1 MFSRSRNTNLQKPKR
16 LHSLEYFKYLYSL
29 LQKNYAQS
37 ECNAEQV
44 VESLRLFSE
53 ILVWGDQNDGAIMDF
68 FLEQNA
74 LDLLIDFV
82 KKEKDPNISVQLLQ
96 TFNILFENLSNQ
108 RALYYLLSQN
118 HANQIIL
125 QDYDFENEEV
135 IGYYIA
141 LLKSLSF
148 RVDEDT
154 INFFYDETEKR
165 FPLYLCAI
173 RFFNHSESM
182 VRAAVRTI
190 SLNIFKVRHVPSS
203 FYVYAY
209 TAVPYFSQL
218 TEEMRRTALAIN
230 DCICLV
236 YNHLNYGRLEGL
248 VAEQID
254 HLHYLDDIFS
264 LGIPDLTDVL
274 FLILLQ
280 RLLLPLYVYSLTKR
294 HPPVASAD
302 APENRSYFFHAVAMF
317 LLSQVFTILHQPEL
331 IRALTEAILIGDLA
345 LLCPPAPD
353 ATGSDSTE
361 DVVLQLRAAHHGRNA
376 AKTSPAGSRLTN
388 FVRVAAECNSFI
400 RCVIISTS
408 LETGIA
414 NATKAICNYS
424 AANSKGPTARV
435 KQSSS
440 AARPDDGE
448 LSSPGNGNESFATNS
463 SEGTAETENP
473 HVDDQ
478 EEVGTEE
485 ASAGDPQ
492 HATPASNFV
501 LTGKPFLRAIFRSL
515 EVGPG
520 TDYDT
525 LYALTLLIALK
536 MNGCQDESTLR
547 LAEIGT
553 TSPES
558 PCNPMLITKLL
569 DIIIDASKP
578 GSRVRVVTLN
588 LALFL
593 LFLLTRDASNVCQLS
608 ENQRSQLNSA
618 LAKSRSVLQDFY
630 MNEVDFLDIFENEV
644 SRYRRLKLHPSTL
657 LENPAL
663 LLCHAADAIKLSS
676 NRSQENIR
684 DSAAAVRA
692 AMPAGASFRTSL
704 SLPPDV
710 ALYYVLPSSE
720 LEHIQ
725 RSVAVFLCL
734 YSYIFTYA
742 PLALESDVSAAGAA
756 VGGGGGGL
764 KQDTSSPRH
773 CVMPPDLADVPA
785 VSLLGNLPLLAKST
799 VGVGDSINTAQHQIF
814 SCEIEHQ
821 NGLKEKRYLIVT
833 DSQLLLVE
841 PSPKPIGWGSVTFA
855 GLLQE
860 TEIKLV
866 PSDSRC
872 LSAVVY
878 KPGDRSTALLTHS
891 DANDFPALRNPGLK
905 PPLLHPLMTARLRFQ
920 TSMPCSTICNL
931 ITMRCERIRSAK
943 VVQLSRLLRVP
954 ERSRSAANVLPRG
967 PVTDAGAASFN
978 VPKKKTS
985 NTLYP
990 TAPGPCRVASTPI
1003 LSAPF
1008 SPSSPSTTDSGIS
1021 ASPPVTLLQK
1031 SGLGNRETVPRQ
1043 SCRRQSDRTNPIS
1056 TPSSPRPAKYE
1067 GGCEAFVS
1075 NAEPDVKKTSEQTF
1089 SPDTKEE
1096 EGQSCGSLSSLDGR
1110 FLDPSGPNLQAVGNS
1125 FEL

>member
-1 MFSRSRNTNLQKPKR
+1 LEGLVAEQIDHLHYLGDIFSLGIPDLTDVLFLILLQR
-16 LHSLEYFKYLYSL
+16 LLLPLYVYSL
-29 LQKNYAQS
+29 TKRHPPAAVS
-37 ECNAEQV
+37 DAPS
-44 VESLRLFSE
+44 SLFALLLYPS
-53 ILVWGDQNDGAIMDF
+53 F

-74 LDLLIDFV
+74 LELLIDFV
-82 KKEKDPNISVQLLQ
+82 TKEKDPNISVQLLQ
-96 TFNILFENLSNQ
+96 TFNIFFENLSNQ

-118 HANQIIL
+118 HVNKIIL

-154 INFFYDETEKR
+154 INFFYDEAEKR
-165 FPLYLCAI
+165 FPLYVCAL

-190 SLNIFKVRHVPSS
+190 TLNIFKIRHVPSS
-203 FYVYAY
+203 FFVYAY

-218 TEEMRRTALAIN
+218 TDEMRRTALAIN

-236 YNHLNYGRLEGL
+236 YNHVNYGRLEGL

-254 HLHYLDDIFS
+254 HLHYLGDIFS

-294 HPPVASAD
+294 HPPAAVSD
-302 APENRSYFFHAVAMF
+302 APEGRSYFFHAVALF

-331 IRALTEAILIGDLA
+331 IRALTEAILVGDLA
-345 LLCPPAPD
+345 LLCPPGPTD
-353 ATGSDSTE
+353 SGSTE
-361 DVVLQLRAAHHGRNA
+361 NVVLQLRAAHHGRNA
-376 AKTSPAGSRLTN
+376 AKTSPAGSRLAN
-388 FVRVAAECNSFI
+388 FVRTAAECNSFI
-400 RCVIISTS
+400 RCVIVSAS
-408 LETGIA
+408 LQASIA
-414 NATKAICNYS
+414 KAAEEICNYS
-424 AANSKGPTARV
+424 NVTAAHGKSPKSTLPAHLDGVPSTSENDSELPTA
-435 KQSSS
+435 
-440 AARPDDGE
+440 
-448 LSSPGNGNESFATNS
+448 NGPEDTT
-463 SEGTAETENP
+463 GTENP
-473 HVDDQ
+473 SVPAAHCVHDQ
-478 EEVGTEE
+478 EEIETEE
-485 ASAGDPQ
+485 APVDVQST
-492 HATPASNFV
+492 TPTSTFV

-525 LYALTLLIALK
+525 LYALNLLIALR
-536 MNGCQDESTLR
+536 MNGCQDEPTLR

-553 TSPES
+553 PSPES

-578 GSRVRVVTLN
+578 EASFCFLFPPCLPGSGSRVRVVTLN

-593 LFLLTRDASNVCQLS
+593 LFLLTRDASNICQLS
-608 ENQRSQLNSA
+608 EDQRTQLNSA
-618 LAKSRSVLQDFY
+618 LVKSRSVLQDFY
-630 MNEVDFLDIFENEV
+630 MVGADHCTLLPNEVDFLDIFEHEV

-684 DSAAAVRA
+684 DAASAAGA
-692 AMPAGASFRTSL
+692 APPAGTAFRTSL
-704 SLPPDV
+704 SLDA
-710 ALYYVLPSSE
+710 ALYYLLPSSE

-734 YSYIFTYA
+734 YGYIFTYA
-742 PLALESDVSAAGAA
+742 PPALETGDAVTSATGS
-756 VGGGGGGL
+756 VGDCIQPDASCL
-764 KQDTSSPRH
+764 PRH
-773 CVMPPDLADVPA
+773 CVLPPDLANIP
-785 VSLLGNLPLLAKST
+785 SMCLLGNLPLLAKNT
-799 VGVGDSINTAQHQIF
+799 VGVGDSINTGMFVVVVFFSVSAQPRHIRDNAALKSWLGGLFPHKIAELPGLTNSRPQQLILDAIVWKLVGVIPERLISVAF
-814 SCEIEHQ
+814 IRALRR
-821 NGLKEKRYLIVT
+821 LKEKRYLIVT

-878 KPGDRSTALLTHS
+878 RPGDRAAALLARN
-891 DANDFPALRNPGLK
+891 DANDFQALRNPGLK
-905 PPLLHPLMTARLRFQ
+905 PHLLHPLMTARLRFQ

-943 VVQLSRLLRVP
+943 VVQLSR
-954 ERSRSAANVLPRG
+954 
-967 PVTDAGAASFN
+967 
-978 VPKKKTS
+978 
-985 NTLYP
+985 
-990 TAPGPCRVASTPI
+990 
-1003 LSAPF
+1003 
-1008 SPSSPSTTDSGIS
+1008 
-1021 ASPPVTLLQK
+1021 
-1031 SGLGNRETVPRQ
+1031 
-1043 SCRRQSDRTNPIS
+1043 
-1056 TPSSPRPAKYE
+1056 
-1067 GGCEAFVS
+1067 
-1075 NAEPDVKKTSEQTF
+1075 
-1089 SPDTKEE
+1089 
-1096 EGQSCGSLSSLDGR
+1096 
-1110 FLDPSGPNLQAVGNS
+1110 
-1125 FEL
+1125 